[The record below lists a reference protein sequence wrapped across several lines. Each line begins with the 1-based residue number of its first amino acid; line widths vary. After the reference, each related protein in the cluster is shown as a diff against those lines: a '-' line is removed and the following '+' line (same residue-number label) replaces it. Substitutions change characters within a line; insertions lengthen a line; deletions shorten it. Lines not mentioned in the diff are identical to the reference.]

1 MSSRRHARHGK
12 ESIRI
17 FFGGKMNI
25 RTYAFLV
32 AGSLLLAA
40 IANAADVATA
50 GKPLYVGTG
59 INGEGLYVSI
69 DQRLNSP
76 CKSTNVFMATNA
88 PQYKETFSMVLL
100 ALSEGKA
107 ITLYYDNVICT
118 GGGNPV
124 LLAVSVGP

>member
-1 MSSRRHARHGK
+1 MGRSRFEFSSG
-12 ESIRI
+12 E
-17 FFGGKMNI
+17 KMNFQ
-25 RTYAFLV
+25 TYAFLV

-40 IANAADVATA
+40 IANATDVATA

-59 INGEGLYVSI
+59 ISGEGLYVSI

-88 PQYKETFSMVLL
+88 PQYKETFSMLLL